1 MKLYRPWILLL
12 LALMAGNAKIVSAP
26 IQPFQECNQVEVK
39 VETTNASGDTD
50 NGSVTITIVRGSA
63 NGARFIFCERSG
75 KVLNQ
80 ENLNSNKVDN
90 LKKGEYF
97 CVVSTR
103 ECSKKVNFTI
113 N

>member
-12 LALMAGNAKIVSAP
+12 LALLAGNVNIVSAP
-26 IQPFQECNQVEVK
+26 IQLFQECNQVEVK
-39 VETTNASGDTD
+39 VETTDTSNGND
-50 NGSVTITIVRGSA
+50 NGSVAMTIIRGTSNNA
-63 NGARFIFCERSG
+63 LYIFCERSG
-75 KVLNQ
+75 KVLN
-80 ENLNSNKVDN
+80 EGNLNNNKIDN
-90 LKKGEYF
+90 LKRGEYF